1 MKNILILQNLLK
13 ILINLAYKELLME
26 SLDEISLKK
35 ILSFLDKIGIPYEF
49 TNIEKECFLPGL
61 FIDKG
66 TLLIDKN
73 KLKYVGDV
81 MHEAGHIALMSPE
94 ERQTV
99 SGSLEGILYPEA
111 VEMMTLAWSYAACL
125 EIELD
130 PFVVFHKDGY
140 KGDSENI
147 VSNFQ
152 QGGII
157 GLPMLQWL
165 GLTNDII
172 DPSQNK
178 TVAYPKMITWIRQK

>member
-26 SLDEISLKK
+26 SLYEISLKK

>member
-1 MKNILILQNLLK
+1 
-13 ILINLAYKELLME
+13 ME
-26 SLDEISLKK
+26 SSDEISLNK
-35 ILSFLDKIGIPYEF
+35 ILSFLDRIGVLYKF
-49 TNIEKECFLPGL
+49 TNIEKECFLAGL

-66 TLLIDKN
+66 TLLIDKD
-73 KLKYVGDV
+73 KLKHVGDV

-99 SGSLEGILYPEA
+99 SGSLDGILYPEA

-130 PFVVFHKDGY
+130 PYVVFHKDGY
-140 KGDSENI
+140 KGDSESI

-152 QGGII
+152 QGSII

-165 GLTNDII
+165 GLTNDRI
-172 DPSQNK
+172 DPTQNK
-178 TVAYPKMITWIRQK
+178 TVVYPKMITWIRQK

>member
-1 MKNILILQNLLK
+1 MQSLLK
-13 ILINLAYKELLME
+13 ILINLAYREFSME
-26 SLDEISLKK
+26 SSDEISLNK
-35 ILSFLDKIGIPYEF
+35 ILSFLDRIGVLYKF
-49 TNIEKECFLPGL
+49 TNIEKECFLAGL

-66 TLLIDKN
+66 TLLIDKD
-73 KLKYVGDV
+73 KLKHVGDV

-99 SGSLEGILYPEA
+99 SGSLDGILYPEA

-130 PFVVFHKDGY
+130 PYVVFHKDGY
-140 KGDSENI
+140 KGDSESI

-152 QGGII
+152 QGSII

-165 GLTNDII
+165 GLTNDRI
-172 DPSQNK
+172 DPTQNK
-178 TVAYPKMITWIRQK
+178 TVVYPKMITWIRQK